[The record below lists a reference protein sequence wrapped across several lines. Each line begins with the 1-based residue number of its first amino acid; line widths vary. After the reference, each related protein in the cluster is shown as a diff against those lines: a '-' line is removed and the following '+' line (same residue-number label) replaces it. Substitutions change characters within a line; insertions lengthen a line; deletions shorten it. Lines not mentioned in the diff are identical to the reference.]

1 MPSYSHSSQIVLG
14 ALKAR
19 IAALEAD
26 VNAARQDA
34 AARFTAV
41 RELKQLLKV
50 AREDAQKKDTV
61 IAEQQAQLKASEET
75 MEAIKAELAASNAA
89 KARAEAKVATKE
101 DLAVMHAKVRCS
113 CFRRQLIVLTG
124 VWQTMELLKAKIQH
138 LEGVAS
144 AAKAQAQREQDAAKL
159 AKAEVAEHK
168 VCELVLQ
175 FVRLDV

>member
-1 MPSYSHSSQIVLG
+1 MV
-14 ALKAR
+14 
-19 IAALEAD
+19 
-26 VNAARQDA
+26 AARQDA
-34 AARFTAV
+34 AARFTTV
-41 RELKQLLKV
+41 RELKRLLKV
-50 AREDAQKKDTV
+50 ALQDAQKQHTV
-61 IAEQQAQLKASEET
+61 ISEQQAQLKASEEDK
-75 MEAIKAELAASNAA
+75 EAIKAELAASNAS
-89 KARAEAKVATKE
+89 KARAESKVATKE

-113 CFRRQLIVLTG
+113 CFRRQLIVLTCL
-124 VWQTMELLKAKIQH
+124 WQTMELLKAKIQH

>member
-1 MPSYSHSSQIVLG
+1 MLSYLHSSQIVLG

-26 VNAARQDA
+26 VLAARQDA

-61 IAEQQAQLKASEET
+61 IAEQQAQLKASKEDK
-75 MEAIKAELAASNAA
+75 EAIKAELAASNAS
-89 KARAEAKVATKE
+89 KAQAEAKVATKE

-113 CFRRQLIVLTG
+113 CFRRQLIVLTRG
-124 VWQTMELLKAKIQH
+124 WQTMELLRAKIQH
-138 LEGVAS
+138 LEGIAS

-159 AKAEVAEHK
+159 AKAEAAEHK
-168 VCELVLQ
+168 VNDR
-175 FVRLDV
+175 FAPSFRLHR

>member
-1 MPSYSHSSQIVLG
+1 MLLQIVLG

-19 IAALEAD
+19 TAALEAD

-61 IAEQQAQLKASEET
+61 IAEQQAQLKASEEDK
-75 MEAIKAELAASNAA
+75 EAIKAELAASNTLR
-89 KARAEAKVATKE
+89 ARAEAKVATKE
-101 DLAVMHAKVRCS
+101 DLALTHAKVRCS
-113 CFRRQLIVLTG
+113 CSRRQLIVLTG
-124 VWQTMELLKAKIQH
+124 VWQTMELLRAKIQH

-159 AKAEVAEHK
+159 AKAQAAEHQ
-168 VCELVLQ
+168 VYDCFAPSL
-175 FVRLDV
+175 RLHG